1 MFANAARSIFPEL
14 TNTITRAQILQTM
27 AQADQKWPNF
37 DRISRGVYNLPEST
51 QIAHETAEDIEA
63 RIADTFESLE
73 TLVASVASNSV
84 NSLVVAGAPGLGKSY
99 TVNKVLNEINH
110 GSEYNYVFH
119 RGYLRASH
127 LFRLLWQN
135 RFEGQVIVLDD
146 TDAIFGDET
155 ALNILKAAL
164 ELKPTRRIGWGSE
177 KEFLDDDGETIPRY
191 FDYSGSIIFLTN
203 LPFREMIAGN
213 SKNAPHLSALES
225 RSLVLDLKI
234 KTQTEYLVKIKQ
246 TIKAGMLENA
256 GFNLVE
262 EVEIISFLEENITK
276 FSDISLRMVEKIAAL
291 YRANP
296 TNWQK
301 LCRAVCFK

>member
-1 MFANAARSIFPEL
+1 MFANAARSLFPEL
-14 TNTITRAQILQTM
+14 TTTITRAQVLQTM
-27 AQADQKWPNF
+27 NQANLKWPNF
-37 DRISRGVYNLPEST
+37 DRVSRGVYKLPEST
-51 QIAHETAEDIEA
+51 QISFETPEDTEA

-99 TVNKVLNEINH
+99 TVNKVLNEINQD
-110 GSEYNYVFH
+110 NYIFH

-135 RFEGQVIVLDD
+135 RFNGQVIVLDD

-164 ELKPTRRIGWGSE
+164 ELKPVRRIGWGSE

-203 LPFREMIAGN
+203 LPFREMIASN

>member
-1 MFANAARSIFPEL
+1 MFANVARSLFPEL
-14 TNTITRAQILQTM
+14 TTTITRAQTLQTM
-27 AQADQKWPNF
+27 AQANLKWPNF
-37 DRISRGVYNLPEST
+37 DRISRGVYKLPEST
-51 QIAHETAEDIEA
+51 QINFETPEDIEA

-99 TVNKVLNEINH
+99 TVNKVLNEINQD
-110 GSEYNYVFH
+110 NYIFH

-135 RFEGQVIVLDD
+135 RFNGQVIVLDD

-164 ELKPTRRIGWGSE
+164 ELKSVRRIGWGSE

-213 SKNAPHLSALES
+213 SKNAPHLGALES

-234 KTQTEYLVKIKQ
+234 KTQSEYLIKIKQ